1 MKHEV
6 KFSDV
11 INGSNIGYIVISY
24 QKLVEAFGLPN
35 STGDDYKIDAEWIL
49 EDCDSGNVFR
59 IYNWKDGVNYCGEGG
74 TPTKDIDVWNIGA
87 NDSSS
92 TILFLGKYL
101 NERNIDYFISQGY
114 GMSSLLRCYNHKEK
128 SAMEVNNV

>member
-24 QKLVEAFGLPN
+24 QKLVEAFGVHN

-59 IYNWKDGVNYCGEGG
+59 IYNWKDGVNYCGEVG
-74 TPTKDIDVWNIGA
+74 TPSKDVVFSNQ
-87 NDSSS
+87 SV
-92 TILFLGKYL
+92 
-101 NERNIDYFISQGY
+101 NIDYFISQGY
-114 GMSSLLRCYNHKEK
+114 GMASLLR
-128 SAMEVNNV
+128 

>member
-11 INGSNIGYIVISY
+11 INGSNVGYIVISY

-35 STGDDYKIDAEWIL
+35 STGDEYKIDAEWIL

-74 TPTKDIDVWNIGA
+74 TLVKDIDNWNIGA
-87 NDSSS
+87 NDSSF
-92 TILFLGKYL
+92 TCLFLSKYL
-101 NERNIDYFISQGY
+101 NERNIKHFISQGS
-114 GMSSLLRCYNHKEK
+114 GLASLLRCYNFQEK
-128 SAMEVNNV
+128 PIMEVDNV

>member
-11 INGSNIGYIVISY
+11 INGSHIAYIVISY

-59 IYNWKDGVNYCGEGG
+59 IYNWKDGVNYNGEGG
-74 TPTKDIDVWNIGA
+74 TPVKEIPNWNIA
-87 NDSSS
+87 SEDSSS
-92 TILFLGKYL
+92 TLLFLGKYL
-101 NERNIDYFISQGY
+101 NERNIDYFISQGH
-114 GMSSLLRCYNHKEK
+114 GLASLLRCYAHQNK